1 MSVLKQ
7 DNGFGDAVLRVV
19 SLQALHAEKSSNCIL
34 PFLVHE
40 RADFTW
46 NSAASF
52 LFCHPRH
59 HAGFVWESKCTRFR
73 ERRGGEGAREI
84 KNEMTKDVRWRSG
97 TTCIYACLCLC
108 CVCELFRLVNIFL
121 CVRVTVA
128 YVKARKEKRK
138 WGVEVSGLRLE

>member
-40 RADFTW
+40 RADLYF

-52 LFCHPRH
+52 LFRHTRH
-59 HAGFVWESKCTRFR
+59 HAGFV
-73 ERRGGEGAREI
+73 
-84 KNEMTKDVRWRSG
+84 
-97 TTCIYACLCLC
+97 
-108 CVCELFRLVNIFL
+108 
-121 CVRVTVA
+121 
-128 YVKARKEKRK
+128 
-138 WGVEVSGLRLE
+138 